1 MGCVGGLG
9 IGVGPGGSGGG
20 GQLCPQPTQMCEY
33 ESDGHGSV
41 LGSER
46 EK

>member
-1 MGCVGGLG
+1 MISISLLV
-9 IGVGPGGSGGG
+9 PSPGG

-41 LGSER
+41 LGV
-46 EK
+46 K